1 MINHLIII
9 RHGACFNIANGDIED
24 FPGQDSIP
32 CFQVKVEEGQVK
44 VRAKKSELESNK
56 RDHTLTKRNN
66 NDQRVFVVL
75 GGGPSGA
82 ICAESLRSKGG
93 FTGRIVLISNESIL
107 PYDRPKLSKAMDAKP
122 KSVQLRKQNFYDDN
136 HIEVLTG
143 IAATSLNSQDKEIML
158 DNGNKIKFDKIYIAT
173 GSTAK
178 KANIPGADLK
188 NVFVLRT
195 IVDANTINAKIDEQ
209 SHVVILGVSFIGME
223 AAAFCVKRAAKVT
236 VIGRD
241 SYPLRAFGKEV
252 GERMQKFFEEQ
263 NVEFVMKNGIKECVG
278 NSNGEI
284 ESVIL
289 NDGNTLKADVLIM
302 GVGTSLNTEF
312 LRESGIAINPNGS
325 IDTDDYLQSNIP
337 DVFVGGDIA
346 NAPIFMTGHR
356 ETIGHYGLAQLHG
369 KIAALN
375 MCGKREKLKAV
386 PFFWTMV
393 FGRSLRYVGHG
404 KPKETIIKGSLDDMK
419 FVAFYIGD
427 DDKVIALSTCN
438 RDPIASQFAEY
449 LSQGKTLTKSQ
460 IEAEPYEWTKNI
472 N

>member
-1 MINHLIII
+1 M
-9 RHGACFNIANGDIED
+9 
-24 FPGQDSIP
+24 
-32 CFQVKVEEGQVK
+32 
-44 VRAKKSELESNK
+44 RAKKSELESNK
-56 RDHTLTKRNN
+56 RDHNFAKRVMS
-66 NDQRVFVVL
+66 DQRVFAII

-82 ICAESLRSKGG
+82 VCAETLRSKGG
-93 FTGRIVLISNESIL
+93 FTGRIVLISNEEIL

-122 KSVQLRKQNFYDDN
+122 KAVQLRKKQFYDEH

-143 IAATSLNSQDKEIML
+143 VSATSLNFQNKEIML
-158 DNGNKIKFDKIYIAT
+158 DNGNKIKFDKVYIAT
-173 GSTAK
+173 GSTARR
-178 KANIPGADLK
+178 ANIPGADLK

-195 IVDANTINAKIDEQ
+195 IIDANTINGQINENT
-209 SHVVILGVSFIGME
+209 HVVILGVSFIGME
-223 AAAFCVKRAAKVT
+223 AASFCVKRAAKTT

-263 NVEFVMKNGIKECVG
+263 NVEFVMKNGIKEIIG
-278 NSNGEI
+278 NSNGEV

-289 NDGNTLKADVLIM
+289 NDGNTLKADVVIM
-302 GVGTSLNTEF
+302 GVGTTLNTEF
-312 LRESGIAINPNGS
+312 LKESGININTNGS

-337 DVFVGGDIA
+337 DIYVGGDIA

-356 ETIGHYGLAQLHG
+356 ETIGHYGLAQSHG
-369 KIAALN
+369 KVAALN
-375 MCGKREKLKAV
+375 MCDKREKLKVV

-393 FGRSLRYVGHG
+393 FGRSLRYAGHG

-460 IEAEPYEWTKNI
+460 IENEPYEWTKNI
-472 N
+472 H